1 MRHFVGL
8 FGLLCSAIIIAVAA
22 RYGFKTSDSDFD
34 GYIWAFIYGAITFAG
49 LFGHMVAV
57 RLWRQYRMRWLS
69 AVVFVVCGLTLIIS
83 LSNSIGAMAGR
94 ANTTQA
100 ARAQTAETV
109 RIARRDLERT
119 QGERERMKF
128 NPADQSA
135 VETAR
140 KKAEAAK
147 AAKEAECNV
156 RGQRCRDKEAAEAAA
171 LADLET
177 ASSNK
182 AATDHARELDAQIE
196 KLTAKIAEK
205 PVLEANSQGSA
216 LARLFGLPD
225 DKADR
230 MSTYQNL
237 GMGVVLEL
245 LVAFSLIIFELMG
258 EHKLERPHAP
268 APIFAPEASALP
280 IEIEPD
286 EAIAIAPPVIAPAI
300 EEREGPQEEPEA
312 PTATIES
319 EPEETTPRTFPPR
332 RPRLIASE
340 VAPFGNVAEI
350 LGEAL
355 ETSARGKLEL
365 APVFRAYSDACRTQ
379 GKRSVSQDRFVDD
392 LTAFCRDTG
401 IAMTGDD
408 TGIYLR
414 KVRLKRASVA
424 REQR

>member
-8 FGLLCSAIIIAVAA
+8 FGLVCSAIIIAVAS
-22 RYGFKTSDSDFD
+22 RYGVKTSDSDFD

-57 RLWRQYRMRWLS
+57 RLWWRYRMRWLS
-69 AVVFVVCGLTLIIS
+69 GAVFIVCFLTLIIS

-94 ANTTQA
+94 MNTTQA
-100 ARAQTAETV
+100 SRVQTAETV
-109 RIARRDLERT
+109 RAARRDLERA
-119 QGERERMKF
+119 QGERERLKF
-128 NPADQSA
+128 EPTDWSA
-135 VETAR
+135 VEAAR
-140 KKAEAAK
+140 KKAETAK
-147 AAKEAECNV
+147 AAREAECNI
-156 RGQRCRDKEAAEAAA
+156 RGQRCRDREEAEAKA
-171 LADLET
+171 LAESES
-177 ASSNK
+177 ASKSK

-216 LARLFGLPD
+216 LARLFGLGD

-230 MSTYQNL
+230 VSTFQNL
-237 GMGVVLEL
+237 GMGIVLEL
-245 LVAFSLIIFELMG
+245 LVALSLIIYELMTEG
-258 EHKLERPHAP
+258 ESLPKP
-268 APIFAPEASALP
+268 ARAFAPVASALP

-300 EEREGPQEEPEA
+300 EEREEPQEEPEA
-312 PTATIES
+312 PTATIEP

-340 VAPFGNVAEI
+340 AAPFGNVAEI

-392 LTAFCRDTG
+392 LTAFCRDNG

-414 KVRLKRASVA
+414 KVRLKASA
-424 REQR
+424 KEAKR